1 MQSFVPQFLSVLL
14 LKAFQ
19 LARHFSSLVLL
30 SSTQTFLL
38 ARVQH
43 FLPLSQSKFIPLEYC
58 DVDYE
63 KDKKDR
69 I

>member
-1 MQSFVPQFLSVLL
+1 MQSFVPYFLSVLP

-19 LARHFSSLVLL
+19 LVPHSSSLVLL

-43 FLPLSQSKFIPLEYC
+43 LQLSQSKFIPLEYW
-58 DVDYE
+58 DVDHE